1 MNMEFEQET
10 QEEVTTGTQLEF
22 EEPKAEEKQDEPVV
36 PEPDDNN
43 DDLDVP
49 KDEDEDPGQ
58 MELFPEDKPKPKS
71 KPAAKPKPQA
81 KAPVEEK
88 VGTEYTVYYAGHK
101 IPVPKDDMT
110 LEELRQHLAY
120 DFPEMS
126 KKRASFDVDKEMKE
140 IVPSVN
146 GTKRG

>member
-10 QEEVTTGTQLEF
+10 QEEVVTGTQLAF
-22 EEPKAEEKQDEPVV
+22 EEPKAEEKEDEPVV

-43 DDLDVP
+43 DDLEVP
-49 KDEDEDPGQ
+49 TSEDEGQ
-58 MELFPEDKPKPKS
+58 LELFPEDKPKPK
-71 KPAAKPKPQA
+71 PAPAKPKPQA

-88 VGTEYTVYYAGHK
+88 VGTDYTVYYAGHK

-110 LEELRQHLAY
+110 LEELRQYLVC

-126 KKRASFDVDKEMKE
+126 KKRATFDVDKEMKE
-140 IVPSVN
+140 IVPAVN